1 MPALPSSPVSALDAP
16 SPVDAV
22 SLASVLQELM
32 NAALDLFSAEGRLDD
47 FLQRVTLRLGCL
59 AALWVEVSR
68 EGQVLL
74 LGSAGLSRASRELP
88 LAARVQTR
96 DGAPP
101 ADVNWGALSFPYP
114 ELAGSPLAMWQFPM
128 AQAPEE
134 QAPLAALLLF
144 FDPSQRLSQQYF
156 GLVERLTRVVRRAL
170 QHRHLDARVHESEQ
184 RLREQ
189 KMLLESENEAT
200 LDGILVVSATGR
212 IISYNRRLLEL
223 WGLTREV
230 VDSAG
235 LAQTLLPLA
244 VQRVRD
250 SAHFLQFV
258 RRVLL
263 APEEEGSEELAL
275 QDGRRLELFTAPLR
289 NGEGGVSGRGWYL
302 RDITARRRAE
312 EERVRLL
319 EREQAARQSAEL
331 ARQRS
336 AFLAE
341 ASRRLAGYL
350 EAENVLSQATR
361 MALPYL
367 GDWCAALV
375 LEGDALRICAVAHR
389 EPAREVRLGELLQ
402 QRLPLDLPEGA
413 SQVGRTGQPVL
424 AAREPSGLPLAPF
437 GLRGA
442 EHLAV
447 LQDAGA
453 EAYLAVPLVARGMTL
468 GVLTLVSRREERPY
482 AQEERVL
489 AENLAARV
497 ALALDNAHLYDEAK
511 RAIRLRE
518 EFLSV
523 AAHELFTPL
532 TSLRLIA
539 QGLLRTTDTQGRP
552 SSSMLRI
559 IDGQTRKLMRLVSEL
574 LDVSRIQSGGLSLQ
588 LEELDLGQVTRE
600 VLEQFGPELERSG
613 TPLKL
618 DVDPRVIGRWD
629 RLRLEQVIQNLLA
642 NALKYGEGKPVE
654 VQVREDGGLAKLVV
668 RDQGMGIPP
677 EDQARIF
684 GPFERAISSRHFGG
698 LGLGLYIAQ
707 RIVWQ
712 LGGSI
717 RLHSEPGRGATFIV
731 ELPRAPLPIHYA
743 SSAAIESLH

>member
-1 MPALPSSPVSALDAP
+1 MPAPPSCPVSALEAHA
-16 SPVDAV
+16 SVDAV

-32 NAALDLFSAEGRLDD
+32 NAALDLFSDEGRLDD

-59 AALWVEVSR
+59 AALWLEVSR
-68 EGQVLL
+68 DGQVGL

-88 LAARVQTR
+88 FAVQVQAW
-96 DGAPP
+96 DGVPT
-101 ADVNWGALSFPYP
+101 DVNWGALSFPYP
-114 ELAGSPLAMWQFPM
+114 ELAVSPRAMWQFPI
-128 AQAPEE
+128 AQASEE

-144 FDPSQRLSQQYF
+144 FDPSHRISQQYF

-170 QHRHLDARVHESEQ
+170 QHRRLDARVRESEQ
-184 RLREQ
+184 RLTEQ
-189 KMLLESENEAT
+189 KMLLEAENEAT

-212 IISYNRRLLEL
+212 IISYNRRLLEM

-230 VDSAG
+230 VDGAG

-244 VQRVRD
+244 VQRIRE
-250 SAHFLQFV
+250 SARFLEFV
-258 RRVLL
+258 QRVML
-263 APEEEGSEELAL
+263 APEEETSQELAL
-275 QDGRRLELFTAPLR
+275 RDGRRLELFTAPLR
-289 NGEGGVSGRGWYL
+289 NTAGGVAGRGWYL

-312 EERVRLL
+312 EERARLL
-319 EREQAARQSAEL
+319 EREQAARQAAEH

-367 GDWCAALV
+367 GDWSAALL

-389 EPAREVRLGELLQ
+389 EPAREVRLGGLLQ
-402 QRLPLDLPEGA
+402 HRLPLELSEGA
-413 SQVGRTGQPVL
+413 PQVGQTGQPVMET
-424 AAREPSGLPLAPF
+424 RDSSGLPIAPF
-437 GLRGA
+437 GLRSS
-442 EHLAV
+442 EHLALIQEV
-447 LQDAGA
+447 GA

-468 GVLTLVSRREERPY
+468 GVLTLISSREDRPY
-482 AQEERVL
+482 TQEERVL
-489 AENLAARV
+489 AEDLAARV
-497 ALALDNAHLYDEAK
+497 ALALDNARLYGEAQ
-511 RAIRLRE
+511 RAIRIRE

-532 TSLRLIA
+532 TSLRLTA
-539 QGLLRTTDTQGRP
+539 QNLLRTMGAQGRP

-574 LDVSRIQSGGLSLQ
+574 LDVSRIESGRLSFQ
-588 LEELDLGQVTRE
+588 LEDLDLGQVTRE
-600 VLEQFGPELERSG
+600 VLDQFGPELERSG

-618 DVDPRVIGRWD
+618 YVESHVTGRWD
-629 RLRLEQVIQNLLA
+629 RLRLEQVIQNLLS
-642 NALKYGEGKPVE
+642 NAVKYGEGKPVE
-654 VQVREDGGLAKLVV
+654 VHVRESEGMAQLMV
-668 RDQGMGIPP
+668 RDQGMGISP

-707 RIVWQ
+707 RVVWQ

-717 RLHSEPGRGATFIV
+717 RVHSEPGRGATFIV
-731 ELPRAPLPIHYA
+731 ELPRAALPVHCGPPTTL
-743 SSAAIESLH
+743 ESLH

>member
-1 MPALPSSPVSALDAP
+1 MPVLPSCPVSALEAHA
-16 SPVDAV
+16 PVDAV

-59 AALWVEVSR
+59 AALWLEVSR
-68 EGQVLL
+68 DGQVGL

-88 LAARVQTR
+88 LAVQVQAWEGVPT
-96 DGAPP
+96 
-101 ADVNWGALSFPYP
+101 DVNWGALSFPYP
-114 ELAGSPLAMWQFPM
+114 ELAVSPLAMWQFPI
-128 AQAPEE
+128 AQPSEE
-134 QAPLAALLLF
+134 QTPLAALLLF
-144 FDPSQRLSQQYF
+144 FDPSHRLSQQYF

-170 QHRHLDARVHESEQ
+170 QHRRLDARVHESEQ
-184 RLREQ
+184 RLTEQ
-189 KMLLESENEAT
+189 KMLLEAENEAT

-212 IISYNRRLLEL
+212 IISYNRRLLEM

-230 VDSAG
+230 VDGAG

-244 VQRVRD
+244 VQRIRD
-250 SAHFLQFV
+250 SARFLEFV
-258 RRVLL
+258 QRVML
-263 APEEEGSEELAL
+263 APEEETSQELAL
-275 QDGRRLELFTAPLR
+275 RDGRRLDLFTAPLR
-289 NGEGGVSGRGWYL
+289 NAAGGVAGRGWYL

-312 EERVRLL
+312 EERARLL
-319 EREQAARQSAEL
+319 EREQAARQAAEH

-367 GDWCAALV
+367 GDWSAALL

-389 EPAREVRLGELLQ
+389 EPAREVRLGGLLQ
-402 QRLPLDLPEGA
+402 QRLPLELPEGA
-413 SQVGRTGQPVL
+413 PQVGQTGQPVWE
-424 AAREPSGLPLAPF
+424 ARDSSARPLAPF
-437 GLRGA
+437 GLRSS
-442 EHLAV
+442 EHLSLIQEV
-447 LQDAGA
+447 GA
-453 EAYLAVPLVARGMTL
+453 AAYLAVPLVARGMTL
-468 GVLTLVSRREERPY
+468 GVLTLISSREDRLY
-482 AQEERVL
+482 TQEERVL
-489 AENLAARV
+489 AEDLAARV
-497 ALALDNAHLYDEAK
+497 ALALDNARLYGEAQ
-511 RAIRLRE
+511 RAIRIRE

-532 TSLRLIA
+532 TSLRLTA
-539 QGLLRTTDTQGRP
+539 QNLLRTLDAQGRP

-574 LDVSRIQSGGLSLQ
+574 LDVSRIESGRLSFQ
-588 LEELDLGQVTRE
+588 LEDLDLGQVTRE

-618 DVDPRVIGRWD
+618 YVEPHVTGRWD
-629 RLRLEQVIQNLLA
+629 RLRLEQVIQNLLS
-642 NALKYGEGKPVE
+642 NAVKYGEGKPVE
-654 VQVREDGGLAKLVV
+654 LHVRESEGMAQLMI
-668 RDQGMGIPP
+668 RDQGMGISP

-698 LGLGLYIAQ
+698 LGLGLYIVQ
-707 RIVWQ
+707 RVVQQ

-731 ELPRAPLPIHYA
+731 ELPRAALPIHCGPPA
-743 SSAAIESLH
+743 TLESLH

>member
-1 MPALPSSPVSALDAP
+1 LEAHSS
-16 SPVDAV
+16 VDAV

-32 NAALDLFSAEGRLDD
+32 NAALDLFSGEGRLDD

-68 EGQVLL
+68 DGQVLL

-88 LAARVQTR
+88 LSAQVQTG
-96 DGAPP
+96 DGVLP

-114 ELAGSPLAMWQFPM
+114 ELAGCPLAMWQVPV
-128 AQAPEE
+128 AQVPEDE
-134 QAPLAALLLF
+134 APLAALLLF

-170 QHRHLDARVHESEQ
+170 QHRRLDARVHESER
-184 RLREQ
+184 RLMEQ
-189 KMLLESENEAT
+189 KMLLEAENEAT

-212 IISYNRRLLEL
+212 IISYNRRLLEM
-223 WGLTREV
+223 WGLGREV
-230 VDSAG
+230 VEGAG

-244 VQRVRD
+244 VQYVQD
-250 SAHFLQFV
+250 SARFLEFV
-258 RRVLL
+258 RRVML

-289 NGEGGVSGRGWYL
+289 NAEGGVSGRGWYL

-312 EERVRLL
+312 EERARLL
-319 EREQAARQSAEL
+319 EREQAARQAAEQ

-375 LEGDALRICAVAHR
+375 LEGEALRICAVAHR
-389 EPAREVRLGELLQ
+389 EPTRELRLGALLQ
-402 QRLPLDLPEGA
+402 QRLPLELSEGA
-413 SQVGRTGQPVL
+413 PQVGQTGQPAL
-424 AAREPSGLPLAPF
+424 KARESSGPPLAPF
-437 GLRGA
+437 GLRGP

-447 LQDAGA
+447 LQEVGA
-453 EAYLAVPLVARGMTL
+453 EAYLAVPMVARGMTL
-468 GVLTLVSRREERPY
+468 GVLTLVSSRNERPY
-482 AQEERVL
+482 TPEDRVL
-489 AENLAARV
+489 AEDLAARV
-497 ALALDNAHLYDEAK
+497 ALALDNARLYEEAQ
-511 RAIRLRE
+511 RAIRIRE

-532 TSLRLIA
+532 TSLRLTA
-539 QGLLRTTDTQGRP
+539 QNLLRATETQGRP

-618 DVDPRVIGRWD
+618 EVAPHVTGRWD
-629 RLRLEQVIQNLLA
+629 RLRLEQVIQNLLS
-642 NALKYGEGKPVE
+642 NAVKYGEGKPIE
-654 VQVREDGGLAKLVV
+654 VQVREDGGRAKLVV
-668 RDQGMGIPP
+668 RDHGMGISP

-712 LGGSI
+712 LGGTI
-717 RLHSEPGRGATFIV
+717 HVHSEPGRGATFIV
-731 ELPRAPLPIHYA
+731 ELPRASLSVHCAP
-743 SSAAIESLH
+743 SAALESLH